1 MHENNVMPKRQQ
13 FFEWWM
19 THVTDR
25 GSLKLCV
32 VNTWA
37 DRRSNLIR
45 IIYTITPSR
54 HIGIPPEI
62 FTVLAAIICTI
73 FFIESWKKKN
83 YWYHNGFYLLV
94 PLLFHFVR
102 CCKKKLLYKDVTNLS
117 SLSVNIHYSYH
128 FLIGLNCISFLS

>member
-1 MHENNVMPKRQQ
+1 MT
-13 FFEWWM
+13 FESCMKTMLCQSVSSFLNGEWLTWLN
-19 THVTDR
+19 R

-54 HIGIPPEI
+54 HIGTPPEI
-62 FTVLAAIICTI
+62 FTVLAAIICTV
-73 FFIESWKKKN
+73 FFIESVWTSWKKKN

-102 CCKKKLLYKDVTNLS
+102 CCKKNSSIKMLLISPAYLSISITVT
-117 SLSVNIHYSYH
+117 I
-128 FLIGLNCISFLS
+128 F